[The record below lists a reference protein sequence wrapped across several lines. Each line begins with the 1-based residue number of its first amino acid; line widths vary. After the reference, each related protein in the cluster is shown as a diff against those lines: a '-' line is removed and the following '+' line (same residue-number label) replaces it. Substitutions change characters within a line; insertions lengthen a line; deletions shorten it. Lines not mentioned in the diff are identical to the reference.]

1 MRIAI
6 EIKIK
11 KPPPREGSRNTEGDI
26 KSLNMTENCKKK
38 KRVYLILCQGVGGDK
53 VVITQLDKKLLNL

>member
-1 MRIAI
+1 MKIAI
-6 EIKIK
+6 EMKIK

-26 KSLNMTENCKKK
+26 KSLNMTGNCKK
-38 KRVYLILCQGVGGDK
+38 KRVYLILCQGAGGDE

>member
-1 MRIAI
+1 MKIAI
-6 EIKIK
+6 EMKIK

-38 KRVYLILCQGVGGDK
+38 ESILSYAKGWGGDE

>member
-11 KPPPREGSRNTEGDI
+11 KPPPWEGSRNTEGDV

-38 KRVYLILCQGVGGDK
+38 KKSLSYLMPRGGGRQSCNYP
-53 VVITQLDKKLLNL
+53 VR

>member
-1 MRIAI
+1 MWIAI

-38 KRVYLILCQGVGGDK
+38 KKEFILSYAKGWGE
-53 VVITQLDKKLLNL
+53 TKL